1 MWTMSREMTTTD
13 EELVKSKTAFISVPD
28 ATDIDCIIES
38 LCFVDLFFTP
48 FLSYILYFIFFCVLY
63 DIYHE

>member
-1 MWTMSREMTTTD
+1 ML
-13 EELVKSKTAFISVPD
+13 LVECKIAFISVPD

-48 FLSYILYFIFFCVLY
+48 FHSYILYFIFSVYYTIF
-63 DIYHE
+63 ITNK